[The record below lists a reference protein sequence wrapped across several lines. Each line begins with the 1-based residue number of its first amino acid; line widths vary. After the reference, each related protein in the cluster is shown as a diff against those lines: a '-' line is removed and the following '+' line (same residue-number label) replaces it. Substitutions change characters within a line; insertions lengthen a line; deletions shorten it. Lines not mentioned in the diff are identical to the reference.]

1 MSVRYVMQRDTR
13 GWRTQVR
20 VSFGLSLLCTAFG
33 VLNLPGAELDRA
45 FLAMG
50 MFFCLFA
57 TLAVSKLV
65 RDNRDG
71 QVDTGGW
78 MATVW
83 AGFAAAMLL
92 TAWGLF
98 RMEVPDWQKYYVVVC
113 WLYLVSSAFVLAKT
127 LRDDQEA
134 NLLERRMAA
143 QARGG
148 EGAAPAA
155 APASASEA
163 AAPAQPPR
171 SRS

>member
-20 VSFGLSLLCTAFG
+20 VSFGLALLCTAFG
-33 VLNLPGAELDRA
+33 VWNLPAKELDRA

-57 TLAVSKLV
+57 TLAVSKMV

-78 MATVW
+78 TATVW
-83 AGFAAAMLL
+83 SGFAAAMAL

-98 RMEVPDWQKYYVVVC
+98 RMEVQDWQKFYVVVS

-134 NLLERRMAA
+134 TLLERRMAA
-143 QARGG
+143 QAREGG
-148 EGAAPAA
+148 ASSTATTPAVTDAA
-155 APASASEA
+155 ATPT
-163 AAPAQPPR
+163 PQPRAR
-171 SRS
+171 S